1 MLLLLVDVFEYLS
14 VIVHA
19 LVIMAQSMAIGG
31 SIFLVFLARPFAA
44 RLTVP
49 VAAYGAVQVFDGA
62 GLARRTARLTAWSAV
77 ALIVAQ
83 GLTVAMQL
91 AVVKEAVGLD
101 LGQILGANFVVAG
114 LIKIVAALLL
124 ALLLFAGNTA
134 RGPLL
139 ALCVIILGGAVM
151 TTHSVARLDDRGI
164 LMVATTLHLLGAA
177 VWIGGIPA
185 FILALSRIRDG
196 ASLRLVGA
204 RFSRLSMIGVGCILV
219 SATIFSVYYI
229 GALNGLYSTAYG
241 VMVTGKGV
249 LFLMLLGLGFGNFL
263 VVERLRRDPKTSVLR
278 LRRFAEV
285 EIGIGL
291 TLFFAAAS
299 LTSTAPA
306 VDIQP
311 QDRVSTSEIVE
322 RFSPRWPSLVEPDH
336 STLTMPPADF
346 VPGSG
351 EVYGHELTDSQLSE
365 FGHHRAGVFVL
376 VIALLALL
384 DRMGVRWA
392 RHWPLGFL
400 VLGVFLMFV
409 SEPEVWPLGP
419 VGFFASLRDVEVLQH
434 KAVFTLVI
442 AFALF
447 EWGVNIGTIKDKRA
461 ALVFPLLVGV
471 GSILLLAHSH
481 PIIDIKDQLLVE
493 MTHTPMALLGVTVAS
508 ARWLQL
514 RTDGRVAQIASWVWP
529 TGLLL
534 ISIILLLYRET

>member
-14 VIVHA
+14 VVVHA
-19 LVIMAQSMAIGG
+19 LVIMAQSMTIGG
-31 SIFLVFLARPFAA
+31 SLFLMFLARPFAV

-62 GLARRTARLTAWSAV
+62 GLARRAGLLTAWSAV
-77 ALIVAQ
+77 ALFVAQ
-83 GLTVAMQL
+83 GLTVAMQG

-101 LGQILGANFVVAG
+101 LGAIVGANFVIAG
-114 LIKIVAALLL
+114 LVKMAAALAL
-124 ALLLFAGNTA
+124 AVLLFSGNVSPA
-134 RGPLL
+134 PLL
-139 ALCVIILGGAVM
+139 GLCAITLGAAVM
-151 TTHSVARLDDRGI
+151 TTHATARLEDRG
-164 LMVATTLHLLGAA
+164 LMMVATTLHLFGAA

-185 FILALSRIRDG
+185 FVMTLARIRDG
-196 ASLRLVGA
+196 ASLRLVGT
-204 RFSRLSMIGVGCILV
+204 RFSRMSMIGVGCILV
-219 SATIFSVYYI
+219 SAALFSVFYI
-229 GALNGLYSTAYG
+229 GAWEGLYATAYG

-249 LFLMLLGLGFGNFL
+249 LFLMLLALGLGNFL
-263 VVERLRRDPKTSVLR
+263 VVERLRRDPATSVLR

-285 EIGIGL
+285 EIGVGL

-299 LTSTAPA
+299 LTSTPPA
-306 VDIQP
+306 VDVQP
-311 QDRVSTSEIVE
+311 PDRVSVAEIVE
-322 RFSPRWPSLVEPDH
+322 RFTPRWPTLVEPDH
-336 STLTMPPADF
+336 STLTMPPASF

-351 EVYGHELTDSQLSE
+351 EFYGHQLSDSQLSE
-365 FGHHRAGVFVL
+365 FGHHRAGVFIL
-376 VIALLALL
+376 VIAILALL
-384 DRMGVRWA
+384 DRCGVRWA

-419 VGFFASLRDVEVLQH
+419 VNFWASLRDVEVLQH

-447 EWGVNIGTIKDKRA
+447 EWGVNTGRIKDQRA

-493 MTHTPMALLGVTVAS
+493 MTHTPMALVGVTVAS

-514 RTDGRVAQIASWVWP
+514 RLEGRLARIASWVWP
-529 TGLLL
+529 AGLLV

>member
-14 VIVHA
+14 VVVHA
-19 LVIMAQSMAIGG
+19 LVIMAQSMTVGG
-31 SIFLVFLARPFAA
+31 SVFLVFLARPFAA

-62 GLARRTARLTAWSAV
+62 GLARRVALLTAWSAI

-83 GLTVAMQL
+83 GLTVAMQA
-91 AVVKEAVGLD
+91 AVVRQSVGIGLAD
-101 LGQILGANFVVAG
+101 IMGANFAVAG
-114 LIKIVAALLL
+114 MVKMVAAALL
-124 ALLLFAGNTA
+124 AVLLFSGNPG
-134 RGPLL
+134 RVPLI
-139 ALCVIILGGAVM
+139 ALCGIIIGAAVM
-151 TTHSVARLDDRGI
+151 TTHSVARLDDNGI

-185 FILALSRIRDG
+185 FVMALSRIRDG

-204 RFSRLSMIGVGCILV
+204 RFSRLSMVGVGCILV
-219 SATIFSVYYI
+219 SAVIFSVYYI
-229 GALNGLYSTAYG
+229 GSVDGLYATAYG

-249 LFLMLLGLGFGNFL
+249 LFLGLLGLGFGNFL
-263 VVERLRRDPKTSVLR
+263 VVARLRRDPATSVLR

-285 EIGIGL
+285 EIGVGL

-306 VDIQP
+306 VDVQ
-311 QDRVSTSEIVE
+311 QRDRVSLSEIVE
-322 RFSPRWPSLVEPDH
+322 RFTPRVPTLIEPDH

-351 EVYGHELTDSQLSE
+351 ETYGHELTDSQLSE
-365 FGHHRAGVFVL
+365 FGHHRAGVFIL
-376 VIALLALL
+376 VIGLLALL

-419 VGFFASLRDVEVLQH
+419 IGFFEGLRDVEVLQH

-447 EWGVNIGTIKDKRA
+447 EWGVNVGYFRDQRA

-493 MTHTPMALLGVTVAS
+493 MTHTPMAIVGVTVAS

-514 RTDGRVAQIASWVWP
+514 RADGRVARVASWVWP
-529 TGLLL
+529 AGLLL
-534 ISIILLLYRET
+534 ISVILLLYRET

>member
-1 MLLLLVDVFEYLS
+1 MLLLLVDVFQYLS
-14 VIVHA
+14 VVVHA
-19 LVIMAQSMAIGG
+19 LVIMAQSMAVGG
-31 SIFLVFLARPFAA
+31 SIFLVFLAAPFAV

-62 GLARRTARLTAWSAV
+62 GLARRAALLTAWSAV

-83 GLTVAMQL
+83 GLTVAMQV
-91 AVVKEAVGLD
+91 AVVEEAVGLD
-101 LGQILGANFVVAG
+101 LSKVVGANFVVAG
-114 LIKIVAALLL
+114 LIKMAAALLL
-124 ALLLFAGNTA
+124 ALQLFSGNTG
-134 RGPLL
+134 RVRLL
-139 ALCVIILGGAVM
+139 ALCGVILGAAVM

-164 LMVATTLHLLGAA
+164 LIVATTLHLLGAA

-185 FILALSRIRDG
+185 FIMALSRIRDG

-219 SATIFSVYYI
+219 SAALFSVFYI
-229 GALNGLYSTAYG
+229 GAWDGLYGTAYG

-249 LFLMLLGLGFGNFL
+249 LFLGLLGLGFGNFL
-263 VVERLRRDPKTSVLR
+263 VVERLRRDPSTSVLR
-278 LRRFAEV
+278 LRRFAELEV
-285 EIGIGL
+285 GIGL

-299 LTSTAPA
+299 LTSSAPA
-306 VDIQP
+306 IDVP
-311 QDRVSTSEIVE
+311 PPDRVSVAEIIE
-322 RFSPRWPSLVEPDH
+322 RFTPRWPNFVEPDH
-336 STLTMPPADF
+336 STLTMPPESF

-351 EVYGHELTDSQLSE
+351 EVYGHELTDGQLSE
-365 FGHHRAGVFVL
+365 FGHHRAGVFIL
-376 VIALLALL
+376 VVAILALL
-384 DRMGVRWA
+384 DRAGLRWA

-419 VGFFASLRDVEVLQH
+419 VGFFAGLRDVEVLQH

-442 AFALF
+442 AFALC
-447 EWGVNIGTIKDKRA
+447 EWGVNTGYFQDRRA
-461 ALVFPLLVGV
+461 ALIFPVLVGV

-481 PIIDIKDQLLVE
+481 PIINVKDQLLVE
-493 MTHTPMALLGVTVAS
+493 MTHTPMALAGVTVAS

-514 RTDGRVAQIASWVWP
+514 RGEGRVARIASWVWP
-529 TGLLL
+529 AGLLL

>member
-1 MLLLLVDVFEYLS
+1 MLLLLVDVFQYLS
-14 VIVHA
+14 VVVHA

-31 SIFLVFLARPFAA
+31 SLFLVFLARPFAV

-62 GLARRTARLTAWSAV
+62 GLARRVALLTAWSAV

-83 GLTVAMQL
+83 GVTVAMQV
-91 AVVKEAVGLD
+91 AVIKETIGFD
-101 LGQILGANFVVAG
+101 LGEILRANFAVAG
-114 LIKIVAALLL
+114 LIKMAAALLL
-124 ALLLFAGNTA
+124 ALLLFAGNAA
-134 RGPLL
+134 RVPLL
-139 ALCVIILGGAVM
+139 VLCGIILGGAVM
-151 TTHSVARLDDRGI
+151 TTHSVARLDDRGV

-185 FILALSRIRDG
+185 FIMALSRVRDG

-204 RFSRLSMIGVGCILV
+204 RFSRMSMIGVGCILV
-219 SATIFSVYYI
+219 SAVLFSVYYI
-229 GALNGLYSTAYG
+229 GALAGLYATAYG

-249 LFLMLLGLGFGNFL
+249 LFLMLLGLGLGNFL
-263 VVERLRRDPKTSVLR
+263 VVERLRRDPSTSVLR

-299 LTSTAPA
+299 LTSSAPA
-306 VDIQP
+306 VDVP
-311 QDRVSTSEIVE
+311 PPDRVSISEIVE
-322 RFSPRWPSLVEPDH
+322 RFTPRWPTIVEPDH
-336 STLTMPPADF
+336 STLTMPPASF

-351 EVYGHELTDSQLSE
+351 ETYGHELTDSQLSE

-376 VIALLALL
+376 VIAVLALL
-384 DRMGVRWA
+384 QRAGLRWA
-392 RHWPLGFL
+392 RHWPVGFL

-419 VGFFASLRDVEVLQH
+419 VGFFESLRDVEVLQH

-442 AFALF
+442 AFALC
-447 EWGVNIGTIKDKRA
+447 EWGVNTGYFRDKRLE
-461 ALVFPLLVGV
+461 LVFPVLVGV

-493 MTHTPMALLGVTVAS
+493 MTHTPMALVGVTVAA

-514 RTDGRVAQIASWVWP
+514 RSEGRVARVASWVWP

-534 ISIILLLYRET
+534 ISVILLLYRET

>member
-1 MLLLLVDVFEYLS
+1 MLLLLVDVFQYLS
-14 VIVHA
+14 VVVHA

-31 SIFLVFLARPFAA
+31 TLFLVFLAQPFAV

-49 VAAYGAVQVFDGA
+49 VAAYGAVQLYDGA
-62 GLARRTARLTAWSAV
+62 ALARRVAVLTGWSAI

-83 GLTVAMQL
+83 GLTVAMQMS
-91 AVVKEAVGLD
+91 VIKETIGFS
-101 LGQILGANFVVAG
+101 LGEIVSANFVVSGA
-114 LIKIVAALLL
+114 IKMIAALLL
-124 ALLLFAGNTA
+124 AMLLFSGSMG
-134 RGPLL
+134 RLPLL
-139 ALCVIILGGAVM
+139 ALCGVILAAAVM

-164 LMVATTLHLLGAA
+164 LMAATTLHLLGAA

-185 FILALSRIRDG
+185 FVMALSRMRDG

-219 SATIFSVYYI
+219 SAVLFSVFYI
-229 GALNGLYSTAYG
+229 GAVDGLYATAYG

-249 LFLMLLGLGFGNFL
+249 LFLGLLGLGFGNFL
-263 VVERLRRDPKTSVLR
+263 IVERLRRDPSTSVLR

-299 LTSTAPA
+299 LTSSAPA
-306 VDIQP
+306 VDVP
-311 QDRVSTSEIVE
+311 PPDRVSIAEIVE
-322 RFSPRWPSLVEPDH
+322 RFTPRWPTLVEPDH
-336 STLTMPPADF
+336 STLTMPPASF

-376 VIALLALL
+376 VVAVLALL
-384 DRMGVRWA
+384 QRAGLRWA

-419 VGFFASLRDVEVLQH
+419 VGFFDSLRDVEVLQH

-442 AFALF
+442 AFALC
-447 EWGVNIGTIKDKRA
+447 EWGVNTGYFRDKRV
-461 ALVFPLLVGV
+461 ALVFPVLVGV

-493 MTHTPMALLGVTVAS
+493 MTHTPMALVGVTVAS
-508 ARWLQL
+508 ARWLEL
-514 RTDGRVAQIASWVWP
+514 RGEGRVARVASWVWP

-534 ISIILLLYRET
+534 ISVILLLYRET

>member
-1 MLLLLVDVFEYLS
+1 MLLLLVDVFQYLS
-14 VIVHA
+14 VVVHA

-31 SIFLVFLARPFAA
+31 SLFLVFLARPFAV

-62 GLARRTARLTAWSAV
+62 GLARRVALLTAWSAV

-83 GLTVAMQL
+83 GVTVAMQV
-91 AVVKEAVGLD
+91 AVIKETIGFD
-101 LGQILGANFVVAG
+101 LGEILRANFAVAG
-114 LIKIVAALLL
+114 LIKMAAALLL
-124 ALLLFAGNTA
+124 ALLLFAGNAA
-134 RGPLL
+134 RVPLL
-139 ALCVIILGGAVM
+139 VLCGIILGGAVM
-151 TTHSVARLDDRGI
+151 TTHSVARLDDRGV

-185 FILALSRIRDG
+185 FIMALSRVRDG

-204 RFSRLSMIGVGCILV
+204 RFSRMSMIGVGCILV
-219 SATIFSVYYI
+219 SAVLFSVYYI
-229 GALNGLYSTAYG
+229 GALDGLYATAYG

-249 LFLMLLGLGFGNFL
+249 LFLMLLGLGLGNFL
-263 VVERLRRDPKTSVLR
+263 VVERLRRDPSTSVLR

-299 LTSTAPA
+299 LTSSAPA
-306 VDIQP
+306 VDVP
-311 QDRVSTSEIVE
+311 PPDRVSISEIVE
-322 RFSPRWPSLVEPDH
+322 RFTPRWPTIVEPDH
-336 STLTMPPADF
+336 STLTMPPASF

-351 EVYGHELTDSQLSE
+351 ETYGHELTDSQLSE

-376 VIALLALL
+376 VIAVLALL
-384 DRMGVRWA
+384 QRAGLRWA
-392 RHWPLGFL
+392 RHWPVGFL

-419 VGFFASLRDVEVLQH
+419 VGFFESLRDVEVLQH

-442 AFALF
+442 AFALC
-447 EWGVNIGTIKDKRA
+447 EWGVNTGYFRDKRLE
-461 ALVFPLLVGV
+461 LVFPVLVGV

-493 MTHTPMALLGVTVAS
+493 MTHTPMALVGVTVAA

-514 RTDGRVAQIASWVWP
+514 RSEGRVARVASWVWP

-534 ISIILLLYRET
+534 ISVILLLYRET